1 MLNMKSVALQG
12 PGTVHEGLALVVSD
26 KQGGR
31 VLSDKQGGRVLPVP
45 ELLWVFSAFGP
56 ASPFLNCTVVTSRK
70 GCLQGCICH

>member
-12 PGTVHEGLALVVSD
+12 PGTVHEGLALVV
-26 KQGGR
+26 
-31 VLSDKQGGRVLPVP
+31 SDKQGGRVLPVP